1 MRILRERADAT
12 AAQPPR
18 FAMGILTLAAL
29 STTAVGPVIGGVPQK
44 TTPPPVHNKHA
55 AHQTRRHLRAGRD
68 RSAKR
73 HSRAAVRAPHGEI
86 VRRTATLASAFRA
99 RSLPV
104 VLVNVAG
111 RAPGRTE
118 VQFNF
123 TPPADWIELVP
134 ELDRQPSDYTVT
146 KQQIGAFYGTALE
159 QILRRRG
166 VTQVVLA
173 GVATS
178 IGVEATARKL
188 TSIYNVTLVVD
199 AMTDLSADAHRH
211 SGETIFPQLG
221 ETVTTDDV
229 ILLLAK
235 RPH

>member
-1 MRILRERADAT
+1 MKETNMPLTKLDDTSALVVIDL
-12 AAQPPR
+12 QK
-18 FAMGILTLAAL
+18 GI
-29 STTAVGPVIGGVPQK
+29 VGLPC
-44 TTPPPVHNKHA
+44 
-55 AHQTRRHLRAGRD
+55 AH
-68 RSAKR
+68 
-73 HSRAAVRAPHGEI
+73 PMGEI
-86 VRRTATLASAFRA
+86 VRRAAKLASAFRA
-99 RSLPV
+99 RRLPV

-123 TPPADWIELVP
+123 TPPADWTELVP

-178 IGVEATARKL
+178 IGVEATARNAYDHG
-188 TSIYNVTLVVD
+188 YNVTLVVD

-211 SGETIFPQLG
+211 SVETIFPRLG

-229 ILLLAK
+229 IRSLAN